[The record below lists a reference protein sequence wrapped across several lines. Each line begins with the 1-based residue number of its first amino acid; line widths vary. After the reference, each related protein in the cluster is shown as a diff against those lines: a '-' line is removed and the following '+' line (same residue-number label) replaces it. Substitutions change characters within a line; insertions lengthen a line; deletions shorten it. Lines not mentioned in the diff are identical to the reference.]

1 MNRNA
6 KLAKKFL
13 EQRVL
18 DRARAE
24 LLANRNKRKKKGIFG
39 KKSDNA

>member
-6 KLAKKFL
+6 KLAKKFH
-13 EQRVL
+13 EQRML

-24 LLANRNKRKKKGIFG
+24 LLANRNKRKGLFGRKG
-39 KKSDNA
+39 KK